1 MEKLNF
7 DEAIQRLQ
15 EIVKQLDNE
24 GLSLDQ
30 SIALFEE
37 GLKLSTYCN
46 VQLKSYE
53 HKIDQITS
61 QYEAKGDGNDEA

>member
-7 DEAIQRLQ
+7 DEAIKRLQ

-24 GLSLDQ
+24 DLSLDK

-46 VQLKSYE
+46 AQLKSYE
-53 HKIDQITS
+53 QKIDAITN
-61 QYEAKGDGNDEA
+61 QYEQGEVENEA